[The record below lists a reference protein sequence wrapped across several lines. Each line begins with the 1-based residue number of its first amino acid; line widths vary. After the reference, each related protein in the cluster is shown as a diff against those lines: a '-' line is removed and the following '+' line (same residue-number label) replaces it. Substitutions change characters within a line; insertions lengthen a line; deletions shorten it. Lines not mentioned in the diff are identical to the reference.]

1 MDTGLAPNCTW
12 EIEGCYFLSM
22 NFGRELLRKFR
33 TFALDLISADETKVG
48 WWASDGFFDLHF
60 ANSLPMKSAFLR
72 RWILG
77 VTLLLSVSLQAAE
90 FGQRLANLSTR
101 TQAGAG
107 ASAPIVGFVIGEGVQ
122 KKVLIRAIG
131 PGLNQF
137 PGVSG
142 TLPNPKLELY
152 SGQTK
157 IAENDDWTASTIGGT
172 TGFSAAGAFALSTGS
187 RDAAL
192 LATLGPGAYTAQVTG
207 VGTTQAGM
215 ILLEVYDVTGQAR
228 LMNLSTR
235 AVVGTGGGILI
246 SGVAIAPGSG
256 IRKLLVRAAGP
267 TLQALAPSLSALLD
281 PTIAIID
288 SSNVQIASNNDWGT
302 ENIPALLAAF
312 DRAGAFPFGERSKD
326 SALIADLA
334 PGRNYTIQVSG
345 VGGTTGIALIEVY
358 DLTPENLA
366 AVKVV
371 ATKASTDTNRGA
383 APAVFSVTRTGPT
396 VSPLTVYYN
405 LGGTAVAGLD
415 YVSLPGSVTIPAG
428 ATSAGIAVSANAET
442 TGAATNKVVSVS
454 IVSGPGYALDI
465 DRMAAITI
473 FYNPG
478 TLFVSLL
485 RPAPAAITSTA
496 YGTATIQLSPN
507 RTFGII
513 TLTFSNLSSPE
524 TVAYVRIGNPGEVGT
539 ELVRLPNGQV
549 SGQPWIFQAS
559 GAFSAADLVQALSDG
574 RIFVSVESASF
585 PGGALRGAFIQ
596 SNGSLAF
603 IPPAAAP
610 AVADAALTPIA
621 AARFLTQ
628 ATFGPT
634 KADIDALVGRPA
646 SELGNWI
653 TAQMALPA
661 SSLLDATRADFNTF
675 TAVTSD
681 GPQYSYQ
688 NRQAGW
694 WQNVLTGPDQLRQR
708 VAFALSQ
715 IFVVS
720 DVNSSLYNNPLGMA
734 AYYDILGRRA
744 FGNFRQLLED
754 VTLSPVMGFYLSSL
768 RNRKA
773 TLNASTGVLSS
784 PDENYARE
792 VLQLFT
798 IGLNRLQPD
807 GTLVLDAQGVPIP
820 TYDQSTITELAKVFT
835 GWGYASTDTNPSF
848 TGSPAN
854 WFQPMRLYPAFHEDG
869 VKTLFSGN
877 VLPANQG
884 GIKDLGDA
892 LDFLF
897 NHPNTG
903 PFISRQLIQ
912 RLVTSNPSPGYIYRA
927 AQAFANNGNGIRGDL
942 GAVVRAILM
951 DYEVRSTAV
960 AATASFGKLRE
971 PLLRAAALLRAFKG
985 GANNQRFSYFT
996 GQTNES
1002 QLGQTALH
1010 APTVFNFY
1018 EPNYVQPGAL
1028 ANAGLFAPEY
1038 QILTDTTAI
1047 SLPNQLWSWIYNGRT
1062 QGAAFNP
1069 NEANIG
1075 FVFDGSL
1082 LALARTPVALVD
1094 HVNLMLA
1101 AGGLPKAVTDR
1112 MVAAISALPNNTA
1125 GTDLERVRSA
1135 VYLAVSLPQGA
1146 IQK

>member
-152 SGQTK
+152 SDQTK

-172 TGFSAAGAFALSTGS
+172 AGFSAAGAFALSTGS

-235 AVVGTGGGILI
+235 AQVGTGGGILI
-246 SGVAIAPGSG
+246 SGVAIAPGGG
-256 IRKLLVRAAGP
+256 IRKILVRAAGP
-267 TLQALAPSLSALLD
+267 ALGAMYPSLPTLAD
-281 PTIAIID
+281 PTIAII
-288 SSNVQIASNNDWGT
+288 NGNNIQIASNNDWGT
-302 ENIPALLAAF
+302 NNAPALSAAF
-312 DRAGAFPFGERSKD
+312 LQTGAFPFGAGSKD
-326 SALIADLA
+326 AALIADLA
-334 PGRNYTIQVSG
+334 PGQNYTIQVSG
-345 VGGTTGIALIEVY
+345 VGNTTGIALIEVY
-358 DLTPENLA
+358 DLTPANLA
-366 AVKVV
+366 AVSVV
-371 ATKASTDTNRGA
+371 ATTASTDTKGA
-383 APAVFSVTRTGPT
+383 APAVFTVTRTGPT
-396 VSPLTVYYN
+396 GSPLDVYYN
-405 LGGTAVAGLD
+405 LSGTAISGLD
-415 YVSLPGSVTIPAG
+415 YASLPGLVTIPAG
-428 ATSAGIAVSANAET
+428 APSASVAVNAR
-442 TGAATNKVVSVS
+442 AAGLGPAINKDVSLSV
-454 IVSGPGYALDI
+454 VSGPGYTLDTHPL
-465 DRMAAITI
+465 AAISI

-478 TLFVSLL
+478 SLYVSSL
-485 RPAPAAITSTA
+485 RAASVATTSTG
-496 YGTATIQLSPN
+496 YGTATIQLSSDQ
-507 RTFGII
+507 TFAVIN
-513 TLTFSNLSSPE
+513 LTFSNLSSPQ
-524 TVAYVRIGNPGEVGT
+524 TVAYVRIGNPGEIGT

-549 SGQPWIFQAS
+549 SGQTWAFQAS
-559 GAFSAADLVQALSDG
+559 GALSVGEIVQALKDG

-585 PGGALRGAFIQ
+585 PGGELRGALIQ

-661 SSLLDATRADFNTF
+661 SLLLDATRADFNTF
-675 TAVTSD
+675 TVVASD
-681 GPQYSYQ
+681 NPQFSYQ

-694 WQNVLTGPDQLRQR
+694 WKNVRTGPDQLRQR

-720 DVNSSLYNNPLGMA
+720 DVNSTLYNNPLGLA
-734 AYYDILGRRA
+734 NYYDILVRGA
-744 FGNFRQLLED
+744 FGNFRQVLED
-754 VTLSPVMGFYLSSL
+754 VTLSPIMGFYLSSL
-768 RNRKA
+768 RNLKA
-773 TLNASTGVLSS
+773 TLDQRTGRPTS

-792 VLQLFT
+792 VMQLFT

-807 GTLVLDAQGVPIP
+807 GTLMLDALGIPIP
-820 TYDQSTITELAKVFT
+820 TFDQNSITELAKVFT
-835 GWGYASTDTNPSF
+835 GWGYASTVTNPSF
-848 TGSPAN
+848 TGATAN
-854 WFQPMRLYPAFHEDG
+854 WIQPMRLYPAFHEDQA
-869 VKTLFSGN
+869 KTLFGGI

-884 GIKDLGDA
+884 GAKDLRDTLDA
-892 LDFLF
+892 LF
-897 NHPNTG
+897 NHPNTA

-912 RLVTSNPSPGYIYRA
+912 RLVTSNPGPGYVFRV
-927 AQAFANNGNGIRGDL
+927 AQTFANNGNGVRGDL
-942 GAVVRAILM
+942 GAVVRAILT
-951 DYEVRSTAV
+951 DYEARSTAV

-971 PLLRAAALLRAFKG
+971 PLLRATALQRAFNG
-985 GANNQRFSYFT
+985 GANDGRFAYFVA
-996 GQTNES
+996 QTNEG

-1018 EPNYVQPGAL
+1018 EPNYVQPGTL
-1028 ANAGLFAPEY
+1028 AAAGLFAPEY
-1038 QILTDTTAI
+1038 QIFTDTTAI
-1047 SLPNQLWSWIYNGRT
+1047 SQPNQLWSWIYANRT
-1062 QGAAFNP
+1062 QGATANAG
-1069 NEANIG
+1069 EATIG
-1075 FVFDGSL
+1075 FIHDSSL
-1082 LALARTPVALVD
+1082 LALARTPAALVD
-1094 HVNLMLA
+1094 HVNLVLA

-1125 GTDLERVRSA
+1125 ATDLERVRSA
-1135 VYLAVSLPQGA
+1135 IYLAVSVPQGA